1 MYNPSRLTLSFI
13 KSAYNSGADAVN
25 YVEVEKIL
33 FSDNKCV
40 GVFVRDKITSEAF
53 SIKSKTLL
61 NTSGPWSYNF
71 LKKSGIA
78 LKSKPAFSRDTAF
91 VLNRPALN
99 NFALATT
106 LKTKDADSV
115 IDRGGRHV
123 FIVPWMGRDRLMI
136 GVWHVVWD
144 KSEDQILVTED
155 EINEFISEVNEAYPY
170 LELDRD
176 DIALVNTGLTLF
188 GEKTPGSKRM
198 SFGKRSMLI
207 DHKNTDGLD
216 GVVTLIGVRATMG
229 RAMAEQAINL
239 ISKKLDRKILKS
251 SSKYFPLYGGEFSSF
266 NSLVGEIQSKW
277 RNIIDKDALKALAH
291 NHGSKYEE
299 VLGDVKNND
308 GLSGLIG
315 NSDVIKAEI
324 FYCIRNEMAVKL
336 KDIVLRRTNLGTAGH
351 PGKEN
356 LEICADIMAEE
367 LRWNR
372 EKKLKELEEADDYY
386 YKQGSLKSYSTKFEY
401 ISKIL

>member
-1 MYNPSRLTLSFI
+1 MNDVVSWQ
-13 KSAYNSGADAVN
+13 SA
-25 YVEVEKIL
+25 L
-33 FSDNKCV
+33 
-40 GVFVRDKITSEAF
+40 ITSWAQVWTSFLAIIPQILGAVLIFAIGLVLAYWVKRIVGDVLRFAKFE
-53 SIKSKTLL
+53 SISKSL
-61 NTSGPWSYNF
+61 GVEDF

-207 DHKNTDGLD
+207 DHKSTDGLD

-239 ISKKLDRKILKS
+239 ISKKLDRDIPKS
-251 SSKYFPLYGGEFSSF
+251 NSKYIPLYGGEFSSF
-266 NSLVGEIQSKW
+266 NSLIREI
-277 RNIIDKDALKALAH
+277 
-291 NHGSKYEE
+291 
-299 VLGDVKNND
+299 
-308 GLSGLIG
+308 
-315 NSDVIKAEI
+315 
-324 FYCIRNEMAVKL
+324 
-336 KDIVLRRTNLGTAGH
+336 
-351 PGKEN
+351 
-356 LEICADIMAEE
+356 
-367 LRWNR
+367 
-372 EKKLKELEEADDYY
+372 
-386 YKQGSLKSYSTKFEY
+386 
-401 ISKIL
+401 